1 MYDPEKSGCQIG
13 VILYQQ
19 AFFIAKAN
27 YDMTKSLTGRAPYP
41 TGGLQLSWEGDAAA
55 M

>member
-27 YDMTKSLTGRAPYP
+27 YDMTKSLTGRVPYP